1 MPSRLLK
8 RAHLLRWRPRSHAQ
22 RTGSTPRVRPSGAAS
37 HLDPF
42 EQPANQGGSLMKRIA
57 AALIGCVLMVW
68 GAAGL
73 AQDKALKK
81 VVFAVTT
88 KDISVG
94 HSAHSSL
101 PQALGYWKEEGLDVT
116 VTSVEGSVA
125 GMQQLAA
132 GNLQIVSLGPEEIVI
147 GREKGVKIKGFY
159 VQARETIYRI
169 VVAADSPLQ
178 KLADLKGKTIGVPA
192 LASGSVPF
200 AKALV
205 ASVGLD
211 PEKDVKILAVGVG
224 APGRLALQQKTVD
237 CLALWDTLQASIENS
252 GMQLRR
258 LDSPLIQEMLGQT
271 LATRDDQVTESA
283 AILVAFARGVA
294 KATVF
299 GLANPEAAIRIHWK
313 IYPETKPQTGDEAK
327 ALKDALNVFNAGF
340 SLQRVDNR
348 ADPRFG
354 IGTPAQWEKLK
365 SIFKEYKFVEGT
377 VPAADLYTPALIDQI
392 NKFDRAAIVA
402 QAKAY

>member
-1 MPSRLLK
+1 
-8 RAHLLRWRPRSHAQ
+8 
-22 RTGSTPRVRPSGAAS
+22 
-37 HLDPF
+37 
-42 EQPANQGGSLMKRIA
+42 MKRIVTA
-57 AALIGCVLMVW
+57 VWIVGVLFAIW
-68 GAAGL
+68 GTAGL
-73 AQDKALKK
+73 AQDKPLKK

-116 VTSVEGSVA
+116 VTSVEGSAA

-147 GREKGVKIKGFY
+147 GREKGIKIRGFY

-169 VVAADSPLQ
+169 VVPGDSPLQ
-178 KLADLKGKTIGVPA
+178 KVADLKGKTIGVPS

-205 ASVGLD
+205 ASAGLD
-211 PEKDVKILAVGVG
+211 PEKDIKILAVGVG

-252 GMQLRR
+252 GMQVRR
-258 LDSPLIQEMLGQT
+258 LDLPMVHEMLGQT
-271 LATRDDQVTESA
+271 LATRDDQVTENA
-283 AILVAFARGVA
+283 AVLVGFARGIA

-299 GLANPEAAIRIHWK
+299 GLANPEAAVRIHWK
-313 IYPETKPQTGDEAK
+313 MYPETKPQTGDEAK
-327 ALKDALNVFNAGF
+327 ALKDALNVFNSRF
-340 SLQRVDNR
+340 VLQRVDNR
-348 ADPRFG
+348 PDPRFG
-354 IGTPAQWEKLK
+354 IGTLAQWTKLQD
-365 SIFKEYKFVEGT
+365 IFKEQKLIEGA
-377 VPAADLYTPALIDQI
+377 VPPADLYSAVLVDQI

-402 QAKAY
+402 QAKAYKP

>member
-1 MPSRLLK
+1 MGVLL
-8 RAHLLRWRPRSHAQ
+8 A
-22 RTGSTPRVRPSGAAS
+22 
-37 HLDPF
+37 
-42 EQPANQGGSLMKRIA
+42 I
-57 AALIGCVLMVW
+57 W

-73 AQDKALKK
+73 AQDKPLKK

-116 VTSVEGSVA
+116 VTSVEGSAA

-132 GNLQIVSLGPEEIVI
+132 GNLQVVSLGPEEIVI

-159 VQARETIYRI
+159 VQARETIYRL
-169 VVAADSPLQ
+169 VVPADSPLQ
-178 KLADLKGKTIGVPA
+178 KVADLKGKTIGVPS

-205 ASVGLD
+205 ASVGID
-211 PEKDVKILAVGVG
+211 PEKDLKILAVGVG

-252 GMQLRR
+252 GMALRR
-258 LDSPLIQEMLGQT
+258 LDLPMVHEMLGQT
-271 LATRDDQVTESA
+271 LATRDDQMTENA
-283 AILVAFARGVA
+283 AVLVGFARGVA

-299 GLANPEAAIRIHWK
+299 GLANPEAAVRIHWK
-313 IYPETKPQTGDEAK
+313 MYPETKPQTGDEAK
-327 ALKDALNVFNAGF
+327 ALKDALNVFNSRF
-340 SLQRVDNR
+340 MLQRVDNR
-348 ADPRFG
+348 PDTRFG
-354 IGTPAQWEKLK
+354 IGTLAQWEKLK
-365 SIFKEYKFVEGT
+365 SIFKDQKLIEGT
-377 VPAADLYTPALIDQI
+377 VPAADLYSAALVDQI

-402 QAKAY
+402 QAKAYKP

>member
-1 MPSRLLK
+1 
-8 RAHLLRWRPRSHAQ
+8 
-22 RTGSTPRVRPSGAAS
+22 
-37 HLDPF
+37 
-42 EQPANQGGSLMKRIA
+42 MKRIITGA
-57 AALIGCVLMVW
+57 AIVGVLLGIW

-73 AQDKALKK
+73 AQDKPLKK

-101 PQALGYWKEEGLDVT
+101 PRALGYWKEEGLDVT
-116 VTSVEGSVA
+116 VTSVEGSAA

-132 GNLQIVSLGPEEIVI
+132 GNLQIVSIGPEEIVL

-169 VVAADSPLQ
+169 VVPADSPLQ
-178 KLADLKGKTIGVPA
+178 KVADLKGKTIGVPS

-205 ASVGLD
+205 ASVGID
-211 PEKDVKILAVGVG
+211 PEKDVKVLAVGVG
-224 APGRLALQQKTVD
+224 APGRLALQQKQID

-252 GMQLRR
+252 GMPLRR
-258 LDSPLIQEMLGQT
+258 LDLPMVREMLGQT
-271 LATRDDQVTESA
+271 LATRDDQVAENA
-283 AILVAFARGVA
+283 AVLVGFARGVA

-299 GLANPEAAIRIHWK
+299 GLANPEAAIRIHWNM
-313 IYPETKPQTGDEAK
+313 YPQTKPQTGDEAK
-327 ALKDALNVFNAGF
+327 ALKDALNVFNARF
-340 SLQRVDNR
+340 MLQRVDNR
-348 ADPRFG
+348 PDPRFG
-354 IGTPAQWEKLK
+354 IGTLAQWEKLK
-365 SIFKEYKFVEGT
+365 SIFKDQKLIEGA
-377 VPAADLYTPALIDQI
+377 VPAADLYSAALIDQI

-402 QAKAY
+402 QAKAFKP

>member
-1 MPSRLLK
+1 MGALL
-8 RAHLLRWRPRSHAQ
+8 A
-22 RTGSTPRVRPSGAAS
+22 
-37 HLDPF
+37 
-42 EQPANQGGSLMKRIA
+42 I
-57 AALIGCVLMVW
+57 W

-73 AQDKALKK
+73 AQDKPLKK
-81 VVFAVTT
+81 VIFAVTT

-94 HSAHSSL
+94 HSAHSSM
-101 PQALGYWKEEGLDVT
+101 PQVLGYWKEEGLDVT
-116 VTSVEGSVA
+116 VMSVEGSAA

-132 GNLQIVSLGPEEIVI
+132 GNLQVVSLGPEEIVI

-159 VQARETIYRI
+159 VQARETIYRL
-169 VVAADSPLQ
+169 VVPADSPLQ
-178 KLADLKGKTIGVPA
+178 KVADLKGKTIGVPS

-205 ASVGLD
+205 ASVGID

-258 LDSPLIQEMLGQT
+258 LDLPMVQEMLGQT
-271 LATRDDQVTESA
+271 LATRDDQVTENA
-283 AILVAFARGVA
+283 AMLVGFARGVA

-299 GLANPEAAIRIHWK
+299 GLANPEAAVRIHWK
-313 IYPETKPQTGDEAK
+313 MYPETKPQTGDEAK
-327 ALKDALNVFNAGF
+327 ALKDALNVFNARF
-340 SLQRVDNR
+340 MLQRVDNR
-348 ADPRFG
+348 PDPRFG
-354 IGTPAQWEKLK
+354 IGTLAQWEKLK
-365 SIFKEYKFVEGT
+365 SIFKDQKLIEGT
-377 VPAADLYTPALIDQI
+377 VPAADLYSAALVDQI

-402 QAKAY
+402 QAKAYKP

>member
-1 MPSRLLK
+1 
-8 RAHLLRWRPRSHAQ
+8 
-22 RTGSTPRVRPSGAAS
+22 
-37 HLDPF
+37 
-42 EQPANQGGSLMKRIA
+42 MKRIVTGLA
-57 AALIGCVLMVW
+57 ITGVLLAIW

-73 AQDKALKK
+73 AQDKPLKK

-116 VTSVEGSVA
+116 VTSVEGSAA

-271 LATRDDQVTESA
+271 LATRDDQVTENA
-283 AILVAFARGVA
+283 AILVGFARGVA

-313 IYPETKPQTGDEAK
+313 MYPETKPQSGDEAK
-327 ALKDALNVFNAGF
+327 ALKDALNVFNARF

-348 ADPRFG
+348 PDPRFG
-354 IGTPAQWEKLK
+354 IGAPAQWEKLK

-392 NKFDRAAIVA
+392 NKFDRAAIVV
-402 QAKAY
+402 QAKAYKP

>member
-1 MPSRLLK
+1 
-8 RAHLLRWRPRSHAQ
+8 
-22 RTGSTPRVRPSGAAS
+22 
-37 HLDPF
+37 
-42 EQPANQGGSLMKRIA
+42 MKRITIGA
-57 AALIGCVLMVW
+57 VIMGALLATW

-73 AQDKALKK
+73 AQDKPLRK

-116 VTSVEGSVA
+116 VTSVEGSAA

-132 GNLQIVSLGPEEIVI
+132 GNVQIVSIGPEEIVI

-159 VQARETIYRI
+159 VQARETIYRL
-169 VVAADSPLQ
+169 VVPADSPVQ

-271 LATRDDQVTESA
+271 LATRDDQVTENA
-283 AILVAFARGVA
+283 AMLVGFARGIA

-299 GLANPEAAIRIHWK
+299 GLANPEAAVRIHWK
-313 IYPETKPQTGDEAK
+313 MYPETKPQTGDEAK
-327 ALKDALNVFNAGF
+327 ALKDALNVFNARF
-340 SLQRVDNR
+340 ALQRVDNR
-348 ADPRFG
+348 SDPRFG
-354 IGTPAQWEKLK
+354 VGSPAQWEKLK
-365 SIFKEYKFVEGT
+365 SIFKEYKFIEGT
-377 VPAADLYTPALIDQI
+377 VPAADLYTAALIDQI

-402 QAKAY
+402 QAKAYKP

>member
-1 MPSRLLK
+1 MGVLL
-8 RAHLLRWRPRSHAQ
+8 A
-22 RTGSTPRVRPSGAAS
+22 
-37 HLDPF
+37 
-42 EQPANQGGSLMKRIA
+42 I
-57 AALIGCVLMVW
+57 W

-73 AQDKALKK
+73 AQDKPLKK

-94 HSAHSSL
+94 HSAHSSV

-116 VTSVEGSVA
+116 VTSVEGSAA

-147 GREKGVKIKGFY
+147 GREKGVKIRGFY
-159 VQARETIYRI
+159 VQARETIYRL
-169 VVAADSPLQ
+169 VVPADSPLQ
-178 KLADLKGKTIGVPA
+178 KVADLKGKTIGVPS

-205 ASVGLD
+205 ASAGID
-211 PEKDVKILAVGVG
+211 PEKDLKILAVGVG

-252 GMQLRR
+252 GMALRR
-258 LDSPLIQEMLGQT
+258 LDLPMVHEMLGQT
-271 LATRDDQVTESA
+271 LATRDDQVTENA
-283 AILVAFARGVA
+283 AMLVGFARGIA

-299 GLANPEAAIRIHWK
+299 GLANPEAAVRIHWK
-313 IYPETKPQTGDEAK
+313 MYPETKPQTGDEAK
-327 ALKDALNVFNAGF
+327 ALKDALNVFNARF
-340 SLQRVDNR
+340 MLQRVDNR
-348 ADPRFG
+348 PDTRFG
-354 IGTPAQWEKLK
+354 IGTLAQWEKLK
-365 SIFKEYKFVEGT
+365 SIFKDQKFIEGT
-377 VPAADLYTPALIDQI
+377 VPAADLYSAALVDEI

-402 QAKAY
+402 QAKAYKP

>member
-1 MPSRLLK
+1 MK
-8 RAHLLRWRPRSHAQ
+8 RSI
-22 RTGSTPRVRPSGAAS
+22 TGAAIV
-37 HLDPF
+37 
-42 EQPANQGGSLMKRIA
+42 G
-57 AALIGCVLMVW
+57 VLLAIW

-73 AQDKALKK
+73 AQDKPLRK

-94 HSAHSSL
+94 HSAHSSV
-101 PQALGYWKEEGLDVT
+101 PQALGYWKEEGLDVM
-116 VTSVEGSVA
+116 VTSVEGSAA

-159 VQARETIYRI
+159 VQARETIYRL
-169 VVAADSPLQ
+169 VVPADSPLQ
-178 KLADLKGKTIGVPA
+178 KVADLKGKTIGVPS

-205 ASVGLD
+205 ASVGID

-258 LDSPLIQEMLGQT
+258 LDLPMVQEMLGQT
-271 LATRDDQVTESA
+271 LATRDDQVTENA
-283 AILVAFARGVA
+283 AMLVGFARGVA

-299 GLANPEAAIRIHWK
+299 GLANPEAAVRIHWK
-313 IYPETKPQTGDEAK
+313 MYPETKPQTGDEAK
-327 ALKDALNVFNAGF
+327 ALKDALNVFNARF
-340 SLQRVDNR
+340 MLQRVDNR
-348 ADPRFG
+348 PDPRFG
-354 IGTPAQWEKLK
+354 IGTLAQWEKLK
-365 SIFKEYKFVEGT
+365 SIFKDQKLIEGT
-377 VPAADLYTPALIDQI
+377 VPAADLYTGALVDQI

-402 QAKAY
+402 QAKAYKP

>member
-1 MPSRLLK
+1 
-8 RAHLLRWRPRSHAQ
+8 
-22 RTGSTPRVRPSGAAS
+22 
-37 HLDPF
+37 
-42 EQPANQGGSLMKRIA
+42 MKRIITGA
-57 AALIGCVLMVW
+57 AIMGVLLAIW

-73 AQDKALKK
+73 AQDKPLKK

-94 HSAHSSL
+94 HSAHSSV

-116 VTSVEGSVA
+116 VTSVEGSAA

-159 VQARETIYRI
+159 VQARETIYRL
-169 VVAADSPLQ
+169 VVPADSPLQ
-178 KLADLKGKTIGVPA
+178 KVADLKGKTLGVPS

-205 ASVGLD
+205 ASVGID
-211 PEKDVKILAVGVG
+211 PEKDLKILAVGVG

-252 GMQLRR
+252 GMALRR
-258 LDSPLIQEMLGQT
+258 LDLPMVHEMLGQT
-271 LATRDDQVTESA
+271 LATRDDQVTENA
-283 AILVAFARGVA
+283 AMLVGFARGIA

-299 GLANPEAAIRIHWK
+299 GLANPEAAVRIHWK
-313 IYPETKPQTGDEAK
+313 MYPQTKPQTGDEAK
-327 ALKDALNVFNAGF
+327 ALKDALNVFNARF
-340 SLQRVDNR
+340 MLQRVDNR
-348 ADPRFG
+348 PDTRFG
-354 IGTPAQWEKLK
+354 IGTLAQWEKLK
-365 SIFKEYKFVEGT
+365 SIFKDQKFIEGT
-377 VPAADLYTPALIDQI
+377 VPAADLYSAALVDQI

-402 QAKAY
+402 QAKAYKP

>member
-1 MPSRLLK
+1 MGVLL
-8 RAHLLRWRPRSHAQ
+8 A
-22 RTGSTPRVRPSGAAS
+22 
-37 HLDPF
+37 
-42 EQPANQGGSLMKRIA
+42 I
-57 AALIGCVLMVW
+57 W

-73 AQDKALKK
+73 AQDKPLKK

-94 HSAHSSL
+94 HSAHSSV
-101 PQALGYWKEEGLDVT
+101 PQALGYWKEEGLDVE
-116 VTSVEGSVA
+116 VTSVEGSAA

-159 VQARETIYRI
+159 VQARETIYRL
-169 VVAADSPLQ
+169 VVPADSPLQ
-178 KLADLKGKTIGVPA
+178 KVADLKGKTLGVPS

-205 ASVGLD
+205 ASVGID
-211 PEKDVKILAVGVG
+211 PEKDLKILAVGVG

-252 GMQLRR
+252 GMALRR
-258 LDSPLIQEMLGQT
+258 LDLPMVHEMLGQT
-271 LATRDDQVTESA
+271 LATRDDQVTENA
-283 AILVAFARGVA
+283 AMLVGFARGVA

-299 GLANPEAAIRIHWK
+299 GLANPEAAVRIHWK
-313 IYPETKPQTGDEAK
+313 MYPQTKPQTGDEAK
-327 ALKDALNVFNAGF
+327 ALKDALNVFNARF
-340 SLQRVDNR
+340 MLQRVDNR
-348 ADPRFG
+348 PDTRFG
-354 IGTPAQWEKLK
+354 IGTLAQWEKLK
-365 SIFKEYKFVEGT
+365 SIFKDQRFIEGT
-377 VPAADLYTPALIDQI
+377 VPAADLYSAALVDQI

-402 QAKAY
+402 QAKAYKP